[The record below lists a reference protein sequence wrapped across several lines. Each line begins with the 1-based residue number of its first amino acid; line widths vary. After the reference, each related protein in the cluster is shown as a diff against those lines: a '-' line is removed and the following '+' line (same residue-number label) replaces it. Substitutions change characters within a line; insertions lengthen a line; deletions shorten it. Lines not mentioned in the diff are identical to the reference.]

1 MVDQGSSE
9 GWHPDPQRRFE
20 LRYHDGSTWTEHV
33 ASGGQHLVDPAGV
46 GYLSPSA
53 VGSAGGLYLGTGSPE
68 RPRLVGQNTV
78 GAGLATAAVG
88 WLVMFGA
95 TFLPWIDDE
104 ALWALVTSSG
114 SGSVPETELVSGLQG
129 QVAVSL
135 VWMIL
140 VIVGTTLPYQPG
152 KVVGFLMAGC
162 IGLIVCWRKLDA
174 HAQSIRSNLLGVF
187 VVLLHG
193 ASIAF
198 ALVRVTDDAP
208 GYVDGDVG
216 TGPWVLGAG
225 LALVAL
231 GALIGRRYHRVAV

>member
-1 MVDQGSSE
+1 
-9 GWHPDPQRRFE
+9 
-20 LRYHDGSTWTEHV
+20 
-33 ASGGQHLVDPAGV
+33 
-46 GYLSPSA
+46 
-53 VGSAGGLYLGTGSPE
+53 
-68 RPRLVGQNTV
+68 
-78 GAGLATAAVG
+78 
-88 WLVMFGA
+88 MFGA

-216 TGPWVLGAG
+216 AGPWVLGAG